1 MSAPSTGFELREHT
15 ADVAL
20 YVWGDSAEALFTSAT
35 RGFYAALGEL
45 KPAGPPDQE
54 PFEIILTAPDL
65 ADLLADF
72 LSDLLF
78 LFDSGHVEVTD
89 LAFVELDEARL
100 RATGRL
106 RPIDMKR
113 SDFDCGVKAVTRHN
127 LEIQTR
133 PGRLET
139 TIILDI

>member
-1 MSAPSTGFELREHT
+1 MPVSRTGFELREHT

-20 YVWGDSAEALFTSAT
+20 YAWGDSPETLFTAAA

-45 KPAGPPDQE
+45 KPAGQPDE
-54 PFEIILTAPDL
+54 DPFEITLSAPDL
-65 ADLLADF
+65 ADLLGDF
-72 LSDLLF
+72 LAELLF
-78 LFDSGHVEVTD
+78 IFDSRHLQVID
-89 LAFVELDEARL
+89 LAFVELGDSQL

-106 RPIDMKR
+106 QPVDMKR
-113 SDFDCGVKAVTRHN
+113 SRFDCGVKAVTRHN
-127 LEIQTR
+127 LAIQTR